1 MRKKDYYEILG
12 VARDADSGEIK
23 FAYRQLAL
31 RNHPD
36 TNRDDLFLTS
46 HEAVTGAERDIRLHT
61 GRGVL
66 VFTKSIPA
74 GVEQGT
80 LLRLDHAL
88 GDGRKIELIFRV
100 RIAE

>member
-1 MRKKDYYEILG
+1 M
-12 VARDADSGEIK
+12 
-23 FAYRQLAL
+23 
-31 RNHPD
+31 
-36 TNRDDLFLTS
+36 
-46 HEAVTGAERDIRLHT
+46 GAERDIRLHT

-66 VFTKSIPA
+66 VFTVSIPA

-80 LLRLDHAL
+80 LLRFDHPL